1 MAFDPAAEDY
11 QRLGLTFAKTLPT
24 GDISQAAQ
32 TSKRI
37 EEFRTQYREN
47 PDSLAQTDQDRAFHL
62 TAKAAILV
70 DYMLPFE
77 EDEIA
82 SSIITKATTL
92 LSEAIELD
100 PACHDA
106 HRMLAASMYASFNGY
121 YEYLRDEADKV
132 KADCEKARD
141 AAQGTTPLDIQ
152 LARDIAMR
160 PYLRW
165 LFTLASRALI
175 CGKYRVAA
183 KTCEKLLELDPQD
196 TSGARFTAAL
206 SYAKLE
212 DTDGL
217 TALARATKQ
226 LRRRNKEDAW
236 MLLARLSAAFKA
248 GDEAACN
255 AYFNRL
261 VRYYPHAAEILHNQN
276 ELPDGVFGR
285 ILLVDFSEDELVIA
299 TSEAT
304 VLLEEGYDN
313 ENHGP
318 LGNWLQAKTEQLVSE
333 QDAAA
338 GDAGSTDADNDDNT
352 DADNPD
358 SPSGGAGAD
367 DESQK

>member
-24 GDISQAAQ
+24 GDISQVAQ

-82 SSIITKATTL
+82 NSIITKATTL

-106 HRMLAASMYASFNGY
+106 HRMLAASMYTSFNGY
-121 YEYLRDEADKV
+121 YEYLRDETDKV
-132 KADCEKARD
+132 KADCEKTRD
-141 AAQGTTPLDIQ
+141 TAQGTTPLDIQ

-175 CGKYRVAA
+175 CGKYHVAA

-212 DTDGL
+212 DADGL

-236 MLLARLSAAFKA
+236 MLLARLSLAFKA

-255 AYFNRL
+255 VYFNRL
-261 VRYYPHAAEILHNQN
+261 VRYYPHAPEILHNQN
-276 ELPDGVFGR
+276 ELPDSVFGR

-313 ENHGP
+313 EKHGP
-318 LGNWLQAKTEQLVSE
+318 LGNWLQAKTEELVSE
-333 QDAAA
+333 QDA
-338 GDAGSTDADNDDNT
+338 
-352 DADNPD
+352 
-358 SPSGGAGAD
+358 GAD
-367 DESQK
+367 DDNADGEADEKPDAPDGGASDPNTPDDEPQK